1 MSTAAKEQPRLLGPT
16 GLAMSCLALIAFTAM
31 FFRWMLKQHDHSW
44 GSLEDWGHAY
54 VMPFLAGYLIW
65 LKRAEIAAERVR
77 PFWPGM
83 APFLLGLMSYLFFI
97 VGVPNHMLQGAA
109 MVLTLLGLA
118 LLVTGPLVF
127 RHLFLPILFLL
138 FAITISE
145 QIMIKV
151 TFQLQLIASKGAWLM
166 LNIIGGI
173 FGFLVDLEGNTLTVA
188 GAKLNVAEACSGMR
202 MVVAFY
208 ALAAAVG
215 VMGCRHWW
223 QRIALLL
230 LAAPVA
236 IFMNVVRVTVLGL
249 LSLRDPNL
257 AAGDAHMMI
266 GTLLLVPSLAL
277 FLAVVWTL
285 NRLVDDEPAPGG
297 SPA

>member
-138 FAITISE
+138 LAITISE

-285 NRLVDDEPAPGG
+285 NRLVDDERAPGG

>member
-1 MSTAAKEQPRLLGPT
+1 
-16 GLAMSCLALIAFTAM
+16 
-31 FFRWMLKQHDHSW
+31 
-44 GSLEDWGHAY
+44 
-54 VMPFLAGYLIW
+54 
-65 LKRAEIAAERVR
+65 
-77 PFWPGM
+77 
-83 APFLLGLMSYLFFI
+83 
-97 VGVPNHMLQGAA
+97 
-109 MVLTLLGLA
+109 
-118 LLVTGPLVF
+118 
-127 RHLFLPILFLL
+127 
-138 FAITISE
+138 
-145 QIMIKV
+145 
-151 TFQLQLIASKGAWLM
+151 
-166 LNIIGGI
+166 
-173 FGFLVDLEGNTLTVA
+173 
-188 GAKLNVAEACSGMR
+188 

-230 LAAPVA
+230 MAGPVA

-285 NRLVDDEPAPGG
+285 NRLVEDEPAGG
-297 SPA
+297 GRPA